1 MLRGHIGSFDGR
13 SDCQTV
19 ELEMNISKIREL
31 DIAELDQVAG
41 GWKTCPN
48 GTKNGATGYGLVPDY
63 VECGPYTN
71 AEFVRD
77 IIRYGGGRS

>member
-1 MLRGHIGSFDGR
+1 
-13 SDCQTV
+13 
-19 ELEMNISKIREL
+19 MNTTGVREL
-31 DIAELDQVAG
+31 DIAELDQVSG

>member
-1 MLRGHIGSFDGR
+1 M
-13 SDCQTV
+13 TEV
-19 ELEMNISKIREL
+19 REL
-31 DIAELDQVAG
+31 NVAELNQVSG
-41 GWKTCPN
+41 GWKTCPE
-48 GTKNGATGYGLVPDY
+48 GTKAGGGPGLYPDY